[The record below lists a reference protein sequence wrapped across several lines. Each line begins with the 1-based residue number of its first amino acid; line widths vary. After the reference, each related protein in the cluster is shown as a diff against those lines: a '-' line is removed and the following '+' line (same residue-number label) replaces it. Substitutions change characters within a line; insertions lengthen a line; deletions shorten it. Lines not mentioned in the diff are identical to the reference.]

1 MQIDFPVDVGETV
14 YLYDEETKLIY
25 PMVVYDIRKNRTSNF
40 KYMLVSTEYE
50 WDNKFSAM
58 VGIDSFNITWFKSQ
72 SEAEEK
78 YYSNIALDDLTEVVA
93 KMTMLFDKLKY
104 KDITIKGTDTKVK
117 FQSYNYL
124 SQILVFCD
132 INGNE
137 IQVPIAN
144 AMNTITIK

>member
-25 PMVVYDIRKNRTSNF
+25 PMMVYDIRKNRTSNF
-40 KYMLVSTEYE
+40 KFMLVSTEYE
-50 WDNKFSAM
+50 WDNKFSAI
-58 VGIDSFNITWFKSQ
+58 VGLDSYNITWFKSQ

-78 YYSNIALDDLTEVVA
+78 YYTNIALDDLTEVVA

-124 SQILVFCD
+124 SQTLTFCD
-132 INGNE
+132 ISGNG
-137 IQVPIAN
+137 IQVPISN
-144 AMNTITIK
+144 VMNLINIK